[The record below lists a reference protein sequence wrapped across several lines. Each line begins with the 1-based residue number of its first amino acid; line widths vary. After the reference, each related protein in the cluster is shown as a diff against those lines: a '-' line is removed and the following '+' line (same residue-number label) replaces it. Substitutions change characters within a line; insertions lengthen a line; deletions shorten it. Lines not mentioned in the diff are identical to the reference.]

1 MVIKKRKQ
9 KKEKAKNN
17 VDIDELRSLLK
28 KDLVEMET
36 NFDYF
41 LTGNPM
47 FDAYIGSGGL
57 PKYQLEYFWA
67 SSSVGKSTLAL
78 QILAAYLKQ
87 VKDIHKN
94 VILYFDTE
102 ESVTVS
108 RMISLGID
116 EDIVDRVMVSNPNT
130 IEDVKEIIQ
139 RIRAA
144 YSDIEL
150 FIIWDT
156 IAQTPSKEETEGYQK
171 IGMQARSLTSLFRT
185 TRFFESKLTMFALN
199 QYREDLRENAKW
211 MPKDP
216 PGGNAVKHKSFVTMY
231 ANPKKSELIDVQ
243 FGRSVTF
250 ETIKSKVISP
260 KRQMVFEF
268 INTSGYDSIL
278 TAIGYFRTLKLIGK
292 KSGGYY
298 FFETDKD
305 LSWRIN
311 DLYKFMLTD
320 ESIPKWKIIINE
332 VFNNLYPDDDS
343 KFIAAAKERIFN
355 YYFENDKIHI
365 DRFTSINKKLAGIDG
380 GSELI
385 DNVSSEKE
393 IEAIIDKV
401 EKLKEEKV
409 K

>member
-1 MVIKKRKQ
+1 
-9 KKEKAKNN
+9 
-17 VDIDELRSLLK
+17 
-28 KDLVEMET
+28 
-36 NFDYF
+36 
-41 LTGNPM
+41 
-47 FDAYIGSGGL
+47 
-57 PKYQLEYFWA
+57 
-67 SSSVGKSTLAL
+67 
-78 QILAAYLKQ
+78 
-87 VKDIHKN
+87 
-94 VILYFDTE
+94 
-102 ESVTVS
+102 
-108 RMISLGID
+108 MISLGIP
-116 EDIVDRVMVSNPNT
+116 EEIVNRVMVSNPNT
-130 IEDVKEIIQ
+130 IEDVGEIIQ
-139 RIRAA
+139 KLRAA

-231 ANPKKSELIDVQ
+231 ASPKKSELIDVQ

-268 INTSGYDSIL
+268 INTSGYDSVL
-278 TAIGYFRTLKLIGK
+278 TAIGYFRTLKLMGK
-292 KSGGYY
+292 KAGGYY
-298 FFETDKD
+298 FFEGEKD

-320 ESIPKWKIIINE
+320 ESIPKWKMIINE
-332 VFNNLYPDDDS
+332 VFDNLYPDDDQ
-343 KFIAAAKERIFN
+343 KFISEAKERIFN
-355 YYFENDKIHI
+355 YYFENDKVHI
-365 DRFTSINKKLAGIDG
+365 DRFTSINKKLAGLD
-380 GSELI
+380 SENELI
-385 DNVSSEKE
+385 DNISAEKE
-393 IEAIIDKV
+393 IESIIDKV
-401 EKLKEEKV
+401 EKQQSNKKV

>member
-365 DRFTSINKKLAGIDG
+365 DRFTSLNKKLAGIDG